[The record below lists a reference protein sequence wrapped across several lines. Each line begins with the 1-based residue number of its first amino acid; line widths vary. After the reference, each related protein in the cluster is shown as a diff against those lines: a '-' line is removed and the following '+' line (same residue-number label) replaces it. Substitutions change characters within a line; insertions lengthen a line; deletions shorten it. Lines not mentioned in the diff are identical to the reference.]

1 MATKKK
7 VTHEDNRKSYVGPY
21 FNEDDLEP
29 MGNPSAADLAQG
41 QPVRVYDP
49 EKGRYVVSDVQ
60 PEGDDDEK
68 SDEKSDDA
76 KTGDETK

>member
-1 MATKKK
+1 MATTKKK
-7 VTHEDNRKSYVGPY
+7 TTHEDNRKSYVGPY

-60 PEGDDDEK
+60 PKDDDA
-68 SDEKSDDA
+68 DEKADDA
-76 KTGDETK
+76 DSGDAK